1 MSAKAPDCTP
11 KNRCENLKTAVK
23 THSKFS
29 RLFPGWLLLFTLGH
43 FSHHLL
49 TALPVP
55 LMPFIRDNFSLDYAS
70 SGLLLSV
77 FSITYGVSQLPS
89 GWLADRLGTRTLMA
103 IGICG
108 VGLAGVL
115 IGFTSGYVMLLVL
128 LGFMGLLGGGYHPSA
143 PPVVSTTLPAENRG
157 RAIGVHAI
165 GGSAAYFI
173 APLIASVTAATWGWH
188 ASFLVLAAP
197 TLAFGVLLYFL
208 MDRRKP
214 KPEAAIDAAE
224 YNAIPRKAG
233 NRRDLL
239 AFMAL
244 SSVITIV
251 VTALVSFI
259 PLFLVDHFGMS
270 QVAAALI
277 IAIVYFTGIFANPI
291 SGFLSDRLG
300 RIPLLLTA
308 GLALLPVIFFMNSV
322 PQGWGI
328 DLVLIAIGVIIAMTQ
343 TSSESHIVGNV
354 AEKNCSSVLGVYYFT
369 NMAGAGILIPLLGAL
384 IDARGLQFSLSIIAV
399 AVAAAT
405 LCYCVWT
412 AAKRGIKATA

>member
-1 MSAKAPDCTP
+1 
-11 KNRCENLKTAVK
+11 LKTASN
-23 THSKFS
+23 TRPKFS

-55 LMPFIRDNFSLDYAS
+55 LMPFIRDNFSLDYAR

-77 FSITYGVSQLPS
+77 FSITYGLSQLPS
-89 GWLADRLGTRTLMA
+89 GWLADRMGTRILMA

-128 LGFMGLLGGGYHPSA
+128 LGLMGLLGGGYHPSA
-143 PPVVSTTLPAENRG
+143 PPTVSTTLPAENRG

-173 APLIASVTAATWGWH
+173 APLIASATAAAWGWRS
-188 ASFLVLAAP
+188 SFLVLAAP
-197 TLAFGVLLYFL
+197 TLAFGLLLYLL
-208 MDRRKP
+208 MARRKP
-214 KPEAAIDAAE
+214 KREVASDSIE
-224 YNAIPRKAG
+224 YKIVPRKAG
-233 NRRDLL
+233 NRRDLV

-244 SSVITIV
+244 SSTTTITVIAV
-251 VTALVSFI
+251 MSFI

-270 QVAAALI
+270 PASAALV
-277 IAIVYFTGIFANPI
+277 IAIVYFTGIFANPV

-308 GLALLPVIFFMNSV
+308 SLALLPVLFFMNSV
-322 PQGWGI
+322 PQGWGVNLL
-328 DLVLIAIGVIIAMTQ
+328 LVSIGIIIAMTQ
-343 TSSESHIVGNV
+343 TSSESHIVGNM
-354 AEKNCSSVLGVYYFT
+354 AEKNCSSVLGIYYFT

-384 IDARGLQFSLSIIAV
+384 IDARGLRFSLTIIAIV
-399 AVAAAT
+399 LMAAVLA
-405 LCYCVWT
+405 YCLWLINRRRFKF
-412 AAKRGIKATA
+412 AI

>member
-1 MSAKAPDCTP
+1 
-11 KNRCENLKTAVK
+11 LKTAVK
-23 THSKFS
+23 PHSKFS

-55 LMPFIRDNFSLDYAS
+55 LMPFIRDNFSLDYAR

-89 GWLADRLGTRTLMA
+89 GWLADRLGTRLLMA
-103 IGICG
+103 ISICG
-108 VGLAGVL
+108 VGLAGAL

-128 LGFMGLLGGGYHPSA
+128 LGLMGFLGGGYHPSA
-143 PPVVSTTLPAENRG
+143 PPIVSTTLPAENRG

-173 APLIASVTAATWGWH
+173 APLIASGTAAAWGWRS
-188 ASFLVLAAP
+188 SFLVLAVP
-197 TLAFGVLLYFL
+197 TLTFGLLLYIL
-208 MDRRKP
+208 MARRKT
-214 KPEAAIDAAE
+214 KQEAVGDMAGCSV
-224 YNAIPRKAG
+224 IPRKAG
-233 NRRDLL
+233 NRCDLL

-244 SSVITIV
+244 SSVTTIV
-251 VTALVSFI
+251 VIAVMSFI

-270 QVAAALI
+270 QASAALV
-277 IAIVYFTGIFANPI
+277 IAIVYFTGIFANPL

-300 RIPLLLTA
+300 RIPLLVA
-308 GLALLPVIFFMNSV
+308 ASLALLPVLLFMNSV
-322 PQGWGI
+322 PQGWGVNLI
-328 DLVLIAIGVIIAMTQ
+328 LVATGVIIAMTQ

-369 NMAGAGILIPLLGAL
+369 NMAGAGIVTPILGAL
-384 IDARGLQFSLSIIAV
+384 IDSRGLLFSLTTIAIV
-399 AVAAAT
+399 LAAAI
-405 LCYCVWT
+405 LAYCLWLWGRRCV
-412 AAKRGIKATA
+412 KAIA